1 MIRKAVADDIPAM
14 VALSDRDRTHREKV
28 DPEFFRKNAAG
39 AEFQAYFFK
48 NQLESDRI
56 IAEVDEHAGQ
66 LRGFV
71 IATIMQAPP
80 VYDPGGLTVLI
91 DDFTVADENE
101 WNSVGVALLEHVKT
115 EGKARGA
122 VGLVTICA
130 RGDDLKHRWLEEIG
144 TRIVSEWHFQR
155 L

>member
-1 MIRKAVADDIPAM
+1 M
-14 VALSDRDRTHREKV
+14 VELSDRDRTRREKV
-28 DPEFFRKNAAG
+28 DPEFFRKNPAG
-39 AEFQAYFFK
+39 AQFQAYFFK

-56 IAEVDEHAGQ
+56 IAAVDEDAGK

-80 VYDPGGLTVLI
+80 VYDPGGLTILI
-91 DDFTVADENE
+91 DDFTVAEAKD
-101 WNSVGVALLEHVKT
+101 WSSVGLALLEHVKA
-115 EGKARGA
+115 EGKLRGA
-122 VGLVTICA
+122 VGLVTIAA

-144 TRIVSEWHFQR
+144 TRVVSEWHFLR

>member
-1 MIRKAVADDIPAM
+1 MIRKAAPADIPAM
-14 VALSDRDRTHREKV
+14 VALSDRDRTRREKV

-56 IAEVDEHAGQ
+56 IAVVDEDAGK

-80 VYDPGGLTVLI
+80 VFDPGGLTILI

-101 WNSVGVALLEHVKT
+101 WNSIGVALLGYVKK
-115 EGKARGA
+115 EGKVRGA
-122 VGLVTICA
+122 VGVVTICA
-130 RGDDLKHRWLEEIG
+130 RGDDLKHRWLEVIG
-144 TRIVSEWHFQR
+144 TRVVSEWHFQR

>member
-1 MIRKAVADDIPAM
+1 MIRKAAPDDIPAM

-56 IAEVDEHAGQ
+56 IAAVDEHAGQ
-66 LRGFV
+66 LRGFA

>member
-14 VALSDRDRTHREKV
+14 VALSGHDRTRREKS

-48 NQLESDRI
+48 QQLESDRV
-56 IAEVDEHAGQ
+56 IAVVDEDAGK

-80 VYDPGGLTVLI
+80 VFDPGGLTVLI
-91 DDFTVADENE
+91 DDFTVADEKE
-101 WNSVGVALLEHVKT
+101 WNSVGLALLEHVKT
-115 EGKARGA
+115 EG
-122 VGLVTICA
+122 
-130 RGDDLKHRWLEEIG
+130 
-144 TRIVSEWHFQR
+144 
-155 L
+155 

>member
-1 MIRKAVADDIPAM
+1 MIRAAASADVPAM

-39 AEFQAYFFK
+39 AQFQAYFFK

-56 IAEVDEHAGQ
+56 IAAVDEDAGK

-91 DDFTVADENE
+91 DDFTVADEKE
-101 WNSVGVALLEHVKT
+101 WNSVGLALLQYVKT
-115 EGKARGA
+115 EGKVRGA
-122 VGLVTICA
+122 VGMVTICA
-130 RGDDLKHRWLEEIG
+130 RGDDLKHRCLEEIG
-144 TRIVSEWHFQR
+144 TRVVSEWHFLR

>member
-1 MIRKAVADDIPAM
+1 MIRKAVADDIAAM

-130 RGDDLKHRWLEEIG
+130 RR
-144 TRIVSEWHFQR
+144 RP
-155 L
+155 

>member
-1 MIRKAVADDIPAM
+1 MIRKAVADDISAM

-28 DPEFFRKNAAG
+28 DPEFFRKNPAG
-39 AEFQAYFFK
+39 AQFQAYFFK

-56 IAEVDEHAGQ
+56 IAAVDEDAGQ

-101 WNSVGVALLEHVKT
+101 WTSVGLALLQYVKT
-115 EGKARGA
+115 ESKVRGA
-122 VGLVTICA
+122 VGMVTICA

-144 TRIVSEWHFQR
+144 TRIVSEWHFLR